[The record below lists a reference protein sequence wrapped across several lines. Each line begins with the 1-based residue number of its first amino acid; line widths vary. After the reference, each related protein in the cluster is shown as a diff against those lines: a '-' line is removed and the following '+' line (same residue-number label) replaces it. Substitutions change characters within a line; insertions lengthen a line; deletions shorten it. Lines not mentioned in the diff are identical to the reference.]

1 MKTSLNAKFTLVY
14 DGTLYQGSQSQPNGL
29 SVEDALQRAFKELNI
44 NTKIFLSGRTDR
56 DVHATGQVFNC
67 IIPSY
72 WFDLIRLK
80 DILNKHLPSS
90 ISIKNIKEVDS
101 TFHSRFHA
109 KKRVYRY
116 LVSKK
121 EVSVF
126 SSKYIAHYKD
136 FDEELI
142 QKAIMSFEGIHDF
155 EYFHKKGSDKEN
167 TVREIYEAK
176 FYKYKDIYVFKF
188 TANSYLRS
196 QIRLMVGSL
205 LKVGLG
211 KLSLED
217 LQAQLKKEKRVFKVP
232 ASPYGLYLAK
242 VFY

>member
-1 MKTSLNAKFTLVY
+1 MNAKFTIVY
-14 DGTLYQGSQSQPNGL
+14 DGTLYQGSQSQANGL
-29 SVEDALQRAFKELNI
+29 SVEDRVQKAFKSINI

-67 IIPSY
+67 VLPLY
-72 WFDLIRLK
+72 WHDLEKLK
-80 DILNKHLPSS
+80 DIMNIHLPSS
-90 ISIKNIKEVDS
+90 ISIKKIVKVGDD
-101 TFHSRFHA
+101 FHSRFHA
-109 KKRVYRY
+109 RKRVYRY

-126 SSKYIAHYKD
+126 SLKYISHYKE

-142 QKAIMSFEGIHDF
+142 SQAIKSFIGVHDF
-155 EYFHKKGSDKEN
+155 EYFHKTGSDKEN
-167 TVREIYEAK
+167 TVREVYEAK

-205 LKVGLG
+205 LKVGEK
-211 KLSLED
+211 KLSIED
-217 LQAQLKKEKRVFKVP
+217 LNAQLKKEKRVFKLP

>member
-1 MKTSLNAKFTLVY
+1 MNAKFTIVY
-14 DGTLYQGSQSQPNGL
+14 DGTLYQGSQSQANGL
-29 SVEDALQRAFKELNI
+29 SVEDRLQKAFKSINI

-67 IIPSY
+67 VLPLY
-72 WFDLIRLK
+72 WHDLSKLK
-80 DILNKHLPSS
+80 DIMNKQLPSS
-90 ISIKNIKEVDS
+90 ISIKKIVKVGDD
-101 TFHSRFHA
+101 FHSRFHA
-109 KKRVYRY
+109 RKRVYRY

-126 SSKYIAHYKD
+126 SSKYISHYKE

-142 QKAIMSFEGIHDF
+142 SKAIKSFIGVHDF
-155 EYFHKKGSDKEN
+155 EYFHKTGSDKEN
-167 TVREIYEAK
+167 TVREVYEAK

-205 LKVGLG
+205 LKVGEK
-211 KLSLED
+211 KLSIED
-217 LQAQLKKEKRVFKVP
+217 LKAQLKREKRVFKLP

>member
-1 MKTSLNAKFTLVY
+1 MNTSLNAKFTLVY

-29 SVEDALQRAFKELNI
+29 SVENALQKAFKEINI

-67 IIPSY
+67 TIPIF
-72 WFDLIRLK
+72 WFDLFKLK
-80 DILNKHLPSS
+80 DILNKHLASS
-90 ISIKNIKEVDS
+90 IHIKNIIKVEDS
-101 TFHSRFHA
+101 FHSRFHA

-126 SSKYIAHYKD
+126 SSKYIAHYED

-142 QKAIMSFEGIHDF
+142 FQAIKSFEGIHDF

-205 LKVGLG
+205 LKVGAK

-217 LQAQLKKEKRVFKVP
+217 LKAQLKKEKKVFKVP
-232 ASPYGLYLAK
+232 ASPYGLYLSR